1 MKNINVYK
9 KLKEKFGYIVLLT
22 MSNRKDRQT
31 AIFDQLNKL
40 GGGIVMRDLESNM
53 RLHFRIMI

>member
-9 KLKEKFGYIVLLT
+9 KLKEKFEHIVLLT
-22 MSNRKDRQT
+22 LSNRKDRQT

-40 GGGIVMRDLESNM
+40 GGGES
-53 RLHFRIMI
+53 